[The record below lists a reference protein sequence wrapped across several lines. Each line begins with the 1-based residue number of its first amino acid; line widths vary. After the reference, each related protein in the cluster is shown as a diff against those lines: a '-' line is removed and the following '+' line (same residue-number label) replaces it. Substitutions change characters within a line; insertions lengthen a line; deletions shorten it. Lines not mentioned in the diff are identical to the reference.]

1 MTDAAGPAT
10 GSHGLT
16 PPEVMTVADD
26 EVVVFR
32 GAVGTS
38 YGGLVPDTAVVL
50 DGVDVRTL
58 PRRGELL
65 ARVVTAND
73 VHLGETVCGHV
84 DGADFETFS
93 VGPGE
98 SPYPE
103 TMNAAVVADMQPW
116 EPDAVVVKG
125 DVTSNGTDEE
135 VARFLEIYGGAFGDR
150 LMWVR
155 GNHESY
161 HRQQRGAWP
170 MQEREL
176 DGITLALLDT
186 SRDETING
194 HLAADQLDWLDELGQ
209 RADRPVLVFGH
220 HPVWNPA
227 EERRHDRTFGI
238 VPDDTEALADVFARR
253 PRLLGY
259 FAGHTHRNK
268 RVELPGV
275 GDVPFVEV
283 ASVKDFP
290 GSWAEY
296 RVYDGLVLQIHRR
309 VSDPMAL
316 DWSERTRHMFAGTYE
331 GYALGTLAD
340 RCFAIRERPRRR

>member
-1 MTDAAGPAT
+1 MHVTVLTDSDVPA
-10 GSHGLT
+10 
-16 PPEVMTVADD
+16 PEVMTVADD

-32 GAVGTS
+32 GAIGTT
-38 YGGLVPDTAVVL
+38 YDGLRPDSGFEL
-50 DGVDVRTL
+50 DGVEVRTL
-58 PRRGELL
+58 PRHGELL
-65 ARVVTAND
+65 ARVVAAND
-73 VHLGETVCGHV
+73 VHFGETVCGQIDGVEWETYEV
-84 DGADFETFS
+84 D
-93 VGPGE
+93 PGE
-98 SPYPE
+98 PPYPE
-103 TMNAAVVADMQPW
+103 TMNAAVVSGMAALD
-116 EPDAVVVKG
+116 PDAVVVKG

-135 VARFLEIYGGAFGDR
+135 LDRFLEVYGGAFDDR

-161 HRQQRGAWP
+161 NRQQRGAWP

-176 DGITLALLDT
+176 DGVTVAVLDT
-186 SRDETING
+186 SRDATING
-194 HLAADQLDWLDELGQ
+194 HLDADQLDWLDELGS

-227 EERRHDRTFGI
+227 EEQRHDGTFGL

-268 RVELPGV
+268 RVALPGAD
-275 GDVPFVEV
+275 DVPFVEV
-283 ASVKDFP
+283 GTVKDFP

-296 RVYDGLVLQIHRR
+296 RVFDGLVLQVHRR
-309 VSDPMAL
+309 VAEPAAL
-316 DWSERTRHMFAGTYE
+316 SWSERTRHMFAGTYE

-340 RCFAIRERPRRR
+340 RCFAVPVRSAHR

>member
-1 MTDAAGPAT
+1 
-10 GSHGLT
+10 
-16 PPEVMTVADD
+16 MTVADD

-32 GAVGTS
+32 GADAST
-38 YGGLVPDTAVVL
+38 YRDLEPDTSVDV
-50 DGVDVRTL
+50 DGVEVRTL

-73 VHLGETVCGHV
+73 VHLGETVCGHI
-84 DGADFETFS
+84 DGIDWETYS

-98 SPYPE
+98 PPYPE
-103 TMNAAVVADMQPW
+103 TMNAAVVADMRSW
-116 EPDAVVVKG
+116 EPDVVVVKG
-125 DVTSNGTDEE
+125 DVTSNGTDDE
-135 VARFLEIYGGAFGDR
+135 VDRFLEIYGGAFGDR

-176 DGITLALLDT
+176 DGVTLAVLDT

-194 HLAADQLDWLDELGQ
+194 HLSADQLDWLDELGQ

-227 EERRHDRTFGI
+227 EEQRHDRTFGL
-238 VPDDTEALADVFARR
+238 VPDDTEALAEVFERR
-253 PRLLGY
+253 SRLLGY

-268 RVELPGV
+268 RVGLPGV
-275 GDVPFVEV
+275 GDVPFAEIGT
-283 ASVKDFP
+283 VKDFP

-309 VSDPMAL
+309 VTDPVAL
-316 DWSERTRHMFAGTYE
+316 EWSERTRHMFAGTYE
-331 GYALGTLAD
+331 GYALGSLAD
-340 RCFAIRERPRRR
+340 RCFAVPERPRRR